1 MKRLGSREKG
11 LVQGRLHW
19 MVLGCRDGD
28 QTVGGVNPA
37 QVDS

>member
-1 MKRLGSREKG
+1 MKRLGSREEG

-19 MVLGCRDGD
+19 MVLSCGGGD
-28 QTVGGVNPA
+28 QTGGGVSRV